1 MRYDTLLSSG
11 LSEICNDVSLLLRQ
25 MLRLQRRGWPDV
37 VAWKNENA
45 LSDAA
50 TVTVR
55 FASALFKAAN
65 REEETLLLDIIERG
79 VESILTCITDAGD
92 NRPEY
97 TISLRKACDAFLGLA
112 VNVEILLWDLLL
124 DKEDALRAMGQEE
137 VLSSLMSKVTL
148 TSTAVNMS
156 PRT

>member
-1 MRYDTLLSSG
+1 
-11 LSEICNDVSLLLRQ
+11 
-25 MLRLQRRGWPDV
+25 MLRLQRRGWPDD

-45 LSDAA
+45 LRDAA
-50 TVTVR
+50 TDTVR
-55 FASALFKAAN
+55 CAADLSKAAKQ
-65 REEETLLLDIIERG
+65 EVETQLLNIIQQG
-79 VESILTCITDAGD
+79 VGSILKCVTGTGG

-97 TISLRKACDAFLGLA
+97 TLSLSKACDAFLGLA
-112 VNVEILLWDLLL
+112 VNVEILLGNLLL
-124 DKEDALRAMGQEE
+124 DKENALRAMGQEE